1 MHQQV
6 RAQKV
11 AEVVDDPAAEK
22 ASRIVSQNKDFLGE
36 MDSYLKDLGK
46 WKQTRFT
53 GEAQDSEAPG
63 SLEAEDF
70 STS

>member
-1 MHQQV
+1 
-6 RAQKV
+6 
-11 AEVVDDPAAEK
+11 
-22 ASRIVSQNKDFLGE
+22 

-70 STS
+70 STSQTSKEFQKLQDKLSLRANDREQ